1 MKKSEMRDFERLFT
15 FKEQGG
21 VVYALSVIE

>member
-1 MKKSEMRDFERLFT
+1 MKKSEMRDFEQQFT

-21 VVYALSVIE
+21 IVYALSVIE